1 MALNFQKLDLPMA
14 LNEAMFN
21 DNGQC
26 GYILKPDILRD
37 RSLGFNPN
45 EDKFSVEKNKSNRKK
60 SFEILNL
67 KIISAQNLPSPEDGT
82 QMKTFVKINVH
93 GIPSDNA
100 EYKTAIKSMGLA
112 PLWDEQFNFK
122 IYCPELAFIT
132 MIVKDES
139 GHIYGEYAVRY
150 INMRQGKTKISNTCN
165 IHNSS
170 PFFLL
175 YF

>member
-1 MALNFQKLDLPMA
+1 MFIQLFQPL
-14 LNEAMFN
+14 
-21 DNGQC
+21 
-26 GYILKPDILRD
+26 ILRD
-37 RSLGFNPN
+37 VSLGFNPN
-45 EDKFSVEKNKSNRKK
+45 EDKLIAQHNKEKK
-60 SFEILNL
+60 SCQILSI
-67 KIISAQNLPSPEDGT
+67 KIISAQYLHPPTNGDE
-82 QMKTFVKINVH
+82 MKTFVKINLH

-100 EYKTAIKSMGLA
+100 EYKTTTKCMGFA

-150 INMRQGKTKISNTCN
+150 INMRQGKTKISNN